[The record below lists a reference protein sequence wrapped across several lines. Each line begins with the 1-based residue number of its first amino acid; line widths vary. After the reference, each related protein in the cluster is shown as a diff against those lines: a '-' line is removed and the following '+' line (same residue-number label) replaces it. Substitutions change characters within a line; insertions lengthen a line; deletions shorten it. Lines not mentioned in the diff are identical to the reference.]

1 MNFVKEMKQQQN
13 GDHFVLRIVQQP
25 YHAKA
30 IGDPPYDNPTFLCTT
45 RIISEDGLDRSF
57 VINSD
62 LGYSLEVDPAKDVLS
77 SPRYQENLRG
87 TRQTNAIPL
96 LDPLDNKK
104 KLFFVY
110 TDLSVRVMGDFRIE
124 CSVVNI
130 AS

>member
-1 MNFVKEMKQQQN
+1 M
-13 GDHFVLRIVQQP
+13 
-25 YHAKA
+25 
-30 IGDPPYDNPTFLCTT
+30 
-45 RIISEDGLDRSF
+45 DGLDRSF